1 MKLKKDIII
10 EFVDEDISELLAE
23 QNRKEFISEL
33 NSLELK
39 YSVENIE
46 KYAKYLNEK
55 LSFPLTGYYTID
67 NGMFGKEKVEIKI
80 NGMIE
85 NQSRQGIK
93 CICKIPGNSS
103 LKIPLHLIEIS
114 EKDINTET
122 INHFKNWYFKNHK
135 KK

>member
-1 MKLKKDIII
+1 MKLDKKIII
-10 EFVDEDISELLAE
+10 EFVDDDISKLLE
-23 QNRKEFISEL
+23 DQNRKKFISEL

-46 KYAKYLNEK
+46 KYAKYLNEI
-55 LSFPLTGYYTID
+55 LVFPLIGHYTID
-67 NGMFGKEKVEIKI
+67 NGMFGKGRIKI
-80 NGMIE
+80 KIEKIKE

-93 CICKIPGNSS
+93 CICKISGNVTQ
-103 LKIPLHLIEIS
+103 KIPLHLIEIDETS
-114 EKDINTET
+114 EYKDV